1 MKKKHTLYLN
11 LILFIAISFISCSE
25 SRNKKDFNE
34 GTIEYGIQVEGGDKA
49 KISSFSIPSKF
60 VVKFKDN
67 NTSNHIEGMSGSVNL
82 TFIKNID
89 DQTFIVLVNLW
100 SKKLFYQ
107 DSLLKKNL
115 PETYPGMELLS
126 IKKTDEIV
134 EFNGFKCKKAV
145 AHFMDSTSLKFDILY
160 TNEINI
166 ANPNVNTPFEQVDG
180 VMLKFSVKVNKHLM
194 SLSATTIKRERIS
207 MDEFSLPK
215 GYEKVTKRTI
225 EDLVSL
231 MQ

>member
-1 MKKKHTLYLN
+1 MKKTHIQY
-11 LILFIAISFISCSE
+11 LILFIAISFVSCGE
-25 SRNKKDFNE
+25 SRNKKNFNE
-34 GTIEYGIQVEGGDKA
+34 GTIEYGIQVEGIDKS
-49 KISSFSIPSKF
+49 KISSFSTPSKF

-67 NTSNHIEGMSGSVNL
+67 NISSRIEGMSGSVNL

-89 DQTFIVLVNLW
+89 SKTFIVLVNLW
-100 SKKLFYQ
+100 NKKLFYQ

-115 PETYPGMELLS
+115 PETYPGMELLR
-126 IKKTDEIV
+126 IKKTDEII
-134 EFNGFKCKKAV
+134 EFNGFKCKKAT

-166 ANPNVNTPFEQVDG
+166 ANPNINTPFEQIDG
-180 VMLKFSVKVNKHLM
+180 VMLKFSVKVSKHLM
-194 SLSATTIKRERIS
+194 SLSATNILHERVS
-207 MDEFSLPK
+207 KNEFTLPE